1 MATQNRKMIGQR
13 PVKKPVSKLD
23 TLQDTWAV
31 MKPFVHFSIKAIR
44 VIAHAII
51 FIVKHIPKP
60 EDNKP
65 ARSKHD
71 KVIKI

>member
-1 MATQNRKMIGQR
+1 MTQQNTKKIGQR
-13 PVKKPVSKLD
+13 PVSKPVSKMD
-23 TLQDTWAV
+23 TLHDTWTV
-31 MKPFVHFSIKAIR
+31 MKPFVHFSIKAVQ
-44 VIAHAII
+44 VIAHALI

-65 ARSKHD
+65 AGKKND